1 MAKFWNFVLFQAG
14 WFACVIGA
22 AYGQSLW
29 PVVATLA
36 YLGFYVWRSS
46 NPNFEFKLLMK
57 AALLGVSADTLIV
70 NLGYLRFN
78 DSWFGPNIAPVW
90 MWVLWAL
97 VASTMNGS
105 LSWLKGRTLL
115 GIVLGAITGPLS
127 YEAGIRMGAGAWV
140 PGQEMIGFIVIG
152 IIWAASIPLLFYWA
166 DASIKQQPMQNL

>member
-22 AYGQSLW
+22 AHGQSFW
-29 PVVATLA
+29 PVLATMA

-46 NPNFEFKLLMK
+46 SPIFEFKLLIK

-70 NLGYLRFN
+70 NLGYLSFN
-78 DSWFGPNIAPVW
+78 DSWFGPHIAPVW

-97 VASTMNGS
+97 VASTINQS

-127 YEAGIRMGAGAWV
+127 YEAGVRLGAGAWV
-140 PGQEMIGFIVIG
+140 PGYEVIGFILIG
-152 IIWAASIPLLFYWA
+152 LIWAAAIPLLFYWA
-166 DASIKQQPMQNL
+166 DAPIKQQLEQNL

>member
-1 MAKFWNFVLFQAG
+1 M
-14 WFACVIGA
+14 IGA
-22 AYGQSLW
+22 SYGQSLW
-29 PVVATLA
+29 PVLATLA

-46 NPNFEFKLLMK
+46 NPTFESKLLIK

-70 NLGYLRFN
+70 NLGYLSFN

-90 MWVLWAL
+90 MCVLWAL
-97 VASTMNGS
+97 VASTINGS

-140 PGQEMIGFIVIG
+140 PGQEVIGFIAIS

-166 DASIKQQPMQNL
+166 DAPIKQQPTENL